1 MSKAFS
7 KRVVRSR
14 AHGFTLIETA
24 MAMVIVGMAVG
35 GMLQLLAAGSQS
47 NIVGNEL
54 TTGINLA
61 KNIQQIST
69 SLAYTD
75 PNNPGSPSLHKG
87 NLPQATYIWDLD
99 TLSCSPPVD
108 CTGQTITNYAGW
120 TQNVSV
126 QTVSAGQL
134 TSTRPQD
141 TTVPTARITVTVLH
155 NRTTVYSTSWLVCA
169 PDSAIE

>member
-1 MSKAFS
+1 MSKAFP
-7 KRVVRSR
+7 KRVARSR

-24 MAMVIVGMAVG
+24 MAMVIVGLAVG
-35 GMLQLLAAGSQS
+35 GMLQLIAAGSQS
-47 NIVGNEL
+47 NIAGNEL

-75 PNNPGSPSLHKG
+75 PNNPGAPSLHKG
-87 NLPQATYIWDLD
+87 NLAQATYIWDLD

-108 CTGQTITNYAGW
+108 CSGNTITNYTGW
-120 TQNVSV
+120 TQKVSV
-126 QTVSAGQL
+126 QTVAAGQL

-141 TTVPTARITVTVLH
+141 TTVPTARITVTISH
-155 NRTTVYSTSWLVCA
+155 KGQTVYSTSWLVCA
-169 PDSAIE
+169 PDSAT